1 MSAQTVKNRP
11 TVYGLTGGIASG
23 KTTAVNFFKEKAVK
37 IFDSDKFVHKEW
49 DNNYELINKIKEKYN
64 IDMSKKEERKKLA
77 NIIFNSEV
85 ERAYVNSLVHPYV
98 FEGIKKFIEDNEN
111 EKFVIIDVPLLF
123 EVGFDVLTD
132 KTILIYTHKRHQ
144 VKRIITRDNL
154 TKKEALNRI
163 ESQIN
168 LKDKKTMATYVIN
181 NTGTLDNFKDKLEI
195 MYGVMVNEN
204 K

>member
-23 KTTAVNFFKEKAVK
+23 KTTAVHFFKEKAVK

-123 EVGFDVLTD
+123 EVGSDVLTD

>member
-1 MSAQTVKNRP
+1 M
-11 TVYGLTGGIASG
+11 
-23 KTTAVNFFKEKAVK
+23 
-37 IFDSDKFVHKEW
+37 
-49 DNNYELINKIKEKYN
+49 
-64 IDMSKKEERKKLA
+64 
-77 NIIFNSEV
+77 